1 MAPADERSRC
11 AHLHEPPG
19 SSDDPD
25 NSGGDCSS
33 DYSGHSGGSYDWGS
47 VFDDWYDYGAPAG
60 SFRGGLF
67 GALDG
72 SYAEPGDNLALAAP
86 AGSFRGGLFGAL
98 DGSYAEPGDNLALA
112 APAGSF
118 RGGLFDALD
127 GSYADP
133 GDNSGD
139 YYAGSAYT
147 IDGSDDQ
154 TPAPRREKPLSA

>member
-98 DGSYAEPGDNLALA
+98 DGSYA
-112 APAGSF
+112 
-118 RGGLFDALD
+118 
-127 GSYADP
+127 DP